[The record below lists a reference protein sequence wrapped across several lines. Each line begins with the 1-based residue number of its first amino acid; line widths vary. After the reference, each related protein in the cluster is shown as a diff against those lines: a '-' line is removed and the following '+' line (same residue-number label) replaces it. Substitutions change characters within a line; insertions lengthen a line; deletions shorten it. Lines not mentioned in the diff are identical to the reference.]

1 MLRCALVRGAG
12 GDRGVRRLIYR
23 DSLMSAA
30 SQGCCR
36 VQRVVEHGRESW
48 TVIGPDRRPV
58 EPVDRYLAWLSHI
71 EKSPNTVR
79 AYACDLK
86 LFVSFL
92 AARDLAWDRVSLEA
106 LGEFTAWLRAPAEN
120 VIVLEHGTAARTASS
135 VNRTLSAVFG
145 FYEFHARSGVP
156 LARELV
162 ARGRSG
168 SGSYKPFL
176 HGIAKSR
183 PRGRV
188 GRLREVERLPRALS
202 VEQVQAIL
210 DAQGRLRDRFLFA
223 LLFETGMRVGQALGL
238 RHEDV
243 VSWERRI
250 EIRPREDNANGAR
263 GKGGRGSV
271 PVSAELMRL
280 HLDYMHEEYG
290 DLDCD
295 YVFVNLWGGRR
306 GTPMRYDS
314 VRDLARR
321 TSARVGFEFTPHT
334 LRHTHAT
341 LARRGGMSLDA
352 LQRMLTH
359 RSPSS
364 TAIYAHAEVE
374 DLRAELERAGMLGI
388 GRRT

>member
-1 MLRCALVRGAG
+1 ML
-12 GDRGVRRLIYR
+12 
-23 DSLMSAA
+23 AA
-30 SQGCCR
+30 QGSCR
-36 VQRVVEHGRESW
+36 IQRVVEHGRESW
-48 TVIGPDRRPV
+48 TVIGVDRRPV
-58 EPVDRYLAWLSHI
+58 ESVDRYLAWLTNV

-86 LFVSFL
+86 LFVTFL
-92 AARDLAWDRVSLEA
+92 AARELAWDQVSLET
-106 LGEFTAWLRAPAEN
+106 LGEFTAWLRSPAEN
-120 VIVLEHGTAARTASS
+120 VIVLEQGTPARAASS

-145 FYEFHARSGVP
+145 FYEFHARSGVL

-168 SGSYKPFL
+168 YGDYKPFL
-176 HGIAKSR
+176 HGIAKAR
-183 PRGRV
+183 RRGRV
-188 GRLREVERLPRALS
+188 GHLREVERLPRVLS

-210 DAQGRLRDRFLFA
+210 DAQHRLRDRLLFA

-250 EIRPREDNANGAR
+250 EILPREDNANGAR

-280 HLDYMHEEYG
+280 HLEYMHEEYG
-290 DLDCD
+290 DLDSD
-295 YVFVNLWGGRR
+295 YVFVNLWGGRP
-306 GTPMRYDS
+306 GAPMRYDS
-314 VRDLARR
+314 VYDLARR
-321 TSARVGFEFTPHT
+321 TSAKLGFEFTPHT

-341 LARRGGMSLDA
+341 LARRGGMPLDA

-359 RSPSS
+359 RSQAS
-364 TAIYAHAEVE
+364 TSIYAHLDVE
-374 DLRAELERAGMLGI
+374 DLRRELERAGRLGG
-388 GRRT
+388 GRPT

>member
-1 MLRCALVRGAG
+1 
-12 GDRGVRRLIYR
+12 
-23 DSLMSAA
+23 
-30 SQGCCR
+30 
-36 VQRVVEHGRESW
+36 
-48 TVIGPDRRPV
+48 
-58 EPVDRYLAWLSHI
+58 
-71 EKSPNTVR
+71 
-79 AYACDLK
+79 
-86 LFVSFL
+86 
-92 AARDLAWDRVSLEA
+92 
-106 LGEFTAWLRAPAEN
+106 
-120 VIVLEHGTAARTASS
+120 

-168 SGSYKPFL
+168 YGSYKLFL
-176 HGIAKSR
+176 HGIATPA
-183 PRGRV
+183 PRGRI
-188 GRLREVERLPRALS
+188 GRLRQLERLPHVLS

-210 DAQGRLRDRFLFA
+210 DAQQHLRDRFLFA

-250 EIRPREDNANGAR
+250 EIRPRDDNANGAR

-271 PVSAELMRL
+271 PASTELMRL

-290 DLDCD
+290 DLDSD

-306 GTPMRYDS
+306 GAPLRYDS
-314 VRDLARR
+314 VHDLARR
-321 TSARVGFEFTPHT
+321 TSVRVGFEFTPHA

-341 LARRGGMSLDA
+341 LARRGGMPLDA

-359 RSPSS
+359 RSQTS
-364 TAIYAHAEVE
+364 TQVYAHLEVE
-374 DLRAELERAGMLGI
+374 DLRRELEQAGMLGA
-388 GRRT
+388 GQPA

>member
-1 MLRCALVRGAG
+1 MDAVRG
-12 GDRGVRRLIYR
+12 VIYGAV
-23 DSLMSAA
+23 SMSA
-30 SQGCCR
+30 SQGSCR
-36 VQRVVEHGRESW
+36 VQRVVERGRGSW
-48 TVIGPDRRPV
+48 TVIGTDRRPV
-58 EPVDRYLAWLSHI
+58 QAADRYLAWLTSI

-86 LFVSFL
+86 LFFVFL
-92 AARDLAWDRVSLEA
+92 GARALAWDRVSLEA
-106 LGEFTAWLRAPAEN
+106 LGEFTAWLRSPAEN
-120 VIVLEHGTAARTASS
+120 VIVLEHGTPARTASS

-145 FYEFHARSGVP
+145 FYEFHARDGVP
-156 LARELV
+156 VARELV

-176 HGIAKSR
+176 HGIASSR

-188 GRLREVERLPRALS
+188 GRVGEVQRLPRSLT

-210 DAQGRLRDRFLFA
+210 EAQRRLRDRFLFA

-250 EIRPREDNANGAR
+250 EIRPRGDNANGAR

-271 PVSAELMRL
+271 PVSGELIRL

-295 YVFVNLWGGRR
+295 YVFANLWGGRR
-306 GTPMRYDS
+306 GAPLRYDS
-314 VRDLARR
+314 VYELAKR

-359 RSPSS
+359 RSQSS
-364 TAIYAHAEVE
+364 TAIYAHTDVE
-374 DLRAELERAGMLGI
+374 DLRDELERAGMLGI
-388 GRRT
+388 GRRA

>member
-1 MLRCALVRGAG
+1 
-12 GDRGVRRLIYR
+12 
-23 DSLMSAA
+23 MSAA

-36 VQRVVEHGRESW
+36 VQRVVERGRESW

-58 EPVDRYLAWLSHI
+58 EPVDRYLAWLTHV

-86 LFVSFL
+86 KFVTFL
-92 AARDLAWDRVSLEA
+92 ATRDVRWDQVSLET
-106 LGEFTAWLRAPAEN
+106 LGEFTAWLRSPAEN
-120 VIVLEHGTAARTASS
+120 VIVLEHGAPARAARS

-168 SGSYKPFL
+168 YGAYKPFL
-176 HGIAKSR
+176 HGIAKAR

-188 GRLREVERLPRALS
+188 GRLREAERLPRVLT

-210 DAQGRLRDRFLFA
+210 DAQQRLRDRFLFA

-250 EIRPREDNANGAR
+250 EIRPRDDNANGAR

-271 PVSAELMRL
+271 PVSGELVRL

-290 DLDCD
+290 DLDSD

-306 GTPMRYDS
+306 GAPMRYDS
-314 VRDLARR
+314 VHDLAGR
-321 TSARVGFEFTPHT
+321 TSARVGFEFTPHA

-341 LARRGGMSLDA
+341 LARRGGMPLDA

-359 RSPSS
+359 RSHAS
-364 TAIYAHAEVE
+364 TQVYARLEVE
-374 DLRAELERAGMLGI
+374 DLRRELERAGMLGAE
-388 GRRT
+388 RSA

>member
-1 MLRCALVRGAG
+1 ML
-12 GDRGVRRLIYR
+12 
-23 DSLMSAA
+23 AA
-30 SQGCCR
+30 QGSCR
-36 VQRVVEHGRESW
+36 VQRVVERGRESW
-48 TVIGPDRRPV
+48 TVIGVDRRPV
-58 EPVDRYLAWLSHI
+58 EPVDRYLAWLTNV

-86 LFVSFL
+86 LFVTFL
-92 AARDLAWDRVSLEA
+92 VARGVEWDGVSLEV
-106 LGEFTAWLRAPAEN
+106 LGEFTAWLRSPAEN
-120 VIVLEHGTAARTASS
+120 VIVLEHGTPARAASS

-145 FYEFHARSGVP
+145 FYEFHARSGMP

-162 ARGRSG
+162 ACGRSG
-168 SGSYKPFL
+168 YGSYKPFL
-176 HGIAKSR
+176 HDIARSK

-188 GRLREVERLPRALS
+188 GRLREVERLPRVLS

-210 DAQGRLRDRFLFA
+210 DAQHRLRDRFLFA

-243 VSWERRI
+243 LSWERRI

-280 HLDYMHEEYG
+280 HVKYMHEEYG
-290 DLDCD
+290 DLDSD
-295 YVFVNLWGGRR
+295 YLFVNLWGGRR
-306 GTPMRYDS
+306 GAPMHYDS
-314 VRDLARR
+314 VYDLARR
-321 TSARVGFEFTPHT
+321 TSATVGFEFTPHT

-341 LARRGGMSLDA
+341 LARRGGMPLDA

-359 RSPSS
+359 RSPMS
-364 TAIYAHAEVE
+364 TGIYAHLDVE
-374 DLRAELERAGMLGI
+374 DLRTELERAGMLGI
-388 GRRT
+388 GRST

>member
-1 MLRCALVRGAG
+1 
-12 GDRGVRRLIYR
+12 
-23 DSLMSAA
+23 MSAA
-30 SQGCCR
+30 QGSRR
-36 VQRVVEHGRESW
+36 VQRVVERGRDSW

-58 EPVDRYLAWLSHI
+58 EPVDRYLAWLTHV

-86 LFVSFL
+86 LFVTFL
-92 AARDLAWDRVSLEA
+92 AARGLAWEQVSLET
-106 LGEFTAWLRAPAEN
+106 LGEFTAWLRGPGEN
-120 VIVLEHGTAARTASS
+120 VIVLEQGTPARTASS
-135 VNRTLSAVFG
+135 VNRALSAVFG
-145 FYEFHARSGVP
+145 FYEFHARSGVE

-162 ARGRSG
+162 ARARSG
-168 SGSYKPFL
+168 YGGYRPFL
-176 HGIAKSR
+176 HGIAKAQ

-188 GRLREVERLPRALS
+188 GRLREVERLPRVLS

-210 DAQGRLRDRFLFA
+210 DAQHRLRDRFIFA

-280 HLDYMHEEYG
+280 HLEYMHEEYR
-290 DLDCD
+290 DLDSD

-306 GTPMRYDS
+306 GAPMRYDS
-314 VRDLARR
+314 VHELARR
-321 TSARVGFEFTPHT
+321 TSVRVGFEFTP
-334 LRHTHAT
+334 RSGS
-341 LARRGGMSLDA
+341 LAPASRCPTASAGCRC
-352 LQRMLTH
+352 
-359 RSPSS
+359 SS
-364 TAIYAHAEVE
+364 TARTRT
-374 DLRAELERAGMLGI
+374 RAFPA
-388 GRRT
+388 TAS

>member
-1 MLRCALVRGAG
+1 
-12 GDRGVRRLIYR
+12 
-23 DSLMSAA
+23 MSAA
-30 SQGCCR
+30 QESCR
-36 VQRVVEHGRESW
+36 VQRVVERGRESW
-48 TVIGPDRRPV
+48 TVIGSDRRPV
-58 EPVDRYLAWLSHI
+58 EPVDRYLAWLTNI

-86 LFVSFL
+86 LFVRFL
-92 AARDLAWDRVSLEA
+92 AAQELSWDGVSLEA
-106 LGEFTAWLRAPAEN
+106 LGEFTAWLRSPAEN
-120 VIVLEHGTAARTASS
+120 VIVLEHGTPARAASS

-168 SGSYKPFL
+168 YGSYKPFL
-176 HGIAKSR
+176 HGIARSK

-188 GRLREVERLPRALS
+188 GRLREIERLPRVLS
-202 VEQVQAIL
+202 AEQVQAIL
-210 DAQGRLRDRFLFA
+210 DTQRRLRDRFLFA

-238 RHEDV
+238 RHEDI

-280 HLDYMHEEYG
+280 HLEYIHREYG

-306 GTPMRYDS
+306 GC
-314 VRDLARR
+314 A
-321 TSARVGFEFTPHT
+321 
-334 LRHTHAT
+334 
-341 LARRGGMSLDA
+341 DA
-352 LQRMLTH
+352 LRQRL
-359 RSPSS
+359 
-364 TAIYAHAEVE
+364 
-374 DLRAELERAGMLGI
+374 
-388 GRRT
+388 

>member
-1 MLRCALVRGAG
+1 ML
-12 GDRGVRRLIYR
+12 
-23 DSLMSAA
+23 AA
-30 SQGCCR
+30 QGSCR
-36 VQRVVEHGRESW
+36 VQRVVERGRESW
-48 TVIGPDRRPV
+48 TVIGVDRRPV
-58 EPVDRYLAWLSHI
+58 EPVDRYLAWLTNI

-86 LFVSFL
+86 LFVAFL
-92 AARDLAWDRVSLEA
+92 AARELPWDHVSLET
-106 LGEFTAWLRAPAEN
+106 LGEFTAWLRSPAEN
-120 VIVLEHGTAARTASS
+120 VIVLELGTPARAASS

-168 SGSYKPFL
+168 YGAYKPFL
-176 HGIAKSR
+176 HGIARSK

-188 GRLREVERLPRALS
+188 GRLREVERLPRVLS
-202 VEQVQAIL
+202 AEQVQSIVGV
-210 DAQGRLRDRFLFA
+210 QQRLRDWFLFA

-250 EIRPREDNANGAR
+250 EIRPSEDNANGAR

-271 PVSAELMRL
+271 PVSAVLMRL
-280 HLDYMHEEYG
+280 HVEYMHEEYG
-290 DLDCD
+290 DLDSD
-295 YVFVNLWGGRR
+295 YVFVNLWGGRH
-306 GTPMRYDS
+306 GAPMRYDS
-314 VRDLARR
+314 VYDLARR

-341 LARRGGMSLDA
+341 LARRGGMPLDA

-359 RSPSS
+359 RSQSS
-364 TAIYAHAEVE
+364 TSIYAHLDVE
-374 DLRAELERAGMLGI
+374 DLRRELEQAGMLGA
-388 GRRT
+388 GRAT

>member
-1 MLRCALVRGAG
+1 
-12 GDRGVRRLIYR
+12 
-23 DSLMSAA
+23 
-30 SQGCCR
+30 
-36 VQRVVEHGRESW
+36 VERGRESW
-48 TVIGPDRRPV
+48 TVIGVDRRPV
-58 EPVDRYLAWLSHI
+58 ESVDRYLAWLTNI

-86 LFVSFL
+86 LFVTFL
-92 AARDLAWDRVSLEA
+92 AARELAWDQVSLET
-106 LGEFTAWLRAPAEN
+106 LGEFTAWLRSPAEN
-120 VIVLEHGTAARTASS
+120 VIVLERGTPARAARS

-168 SGSYKPFL
+168 HGSYKPFL
-176 HGIAKSR
+176 HGIAKAK

-188 GRLREVERLPRALS
+188 GRLPDVEQLPRVLT
-202 VEQVQAIL
+202 VVQVQAIL
-210 DAQGRLRDRFLFA
+210 DAQQRLRDRFLFA
-223 LLFETGMRVGQALGL
+223 LLFDTGMRVGQALGL
-238 RHEDV
+238 RHEDI

-280 HLDYMHEEYG
+280 HLEYMHEEYG

-306 GTPMRYDS
+306 AAPMRYDS
-314 VRDLARR
+314 VYELAKR
-321 TSARVGFEFTPHT
+321 TSAKVGFEFTPHT

-359 RSPSS
+359 RSPMS
-364 TAIYAHAEVE
+364 TGIYAHLDVE
-374 DLRAELERAGMLGI
+374 DLRMELERAGMLGG
-388 GRRT
+388 GRPI

>member
-1 MLRCALVRGAG
+1 L
-12 GDRGVRRLIYR
+12 
-23 DSLMSAA
+23 SMSAA
-30 SQGCCR
+30 QGSCR
-36 VQRVVEHGRESW
+36 VQRVVEGGRESW
-48 TVIGPDRRPV
+48 TVIGVDRRPV
-58 EPVDRYLAWLSHI
+58 EAVDRYLAWLTRI

-86 LFVSFL
+86 KFVTFL
-92 AARDLAWDRVSLEA
+92 SVRDLAWDQVRLEA
-106 LGEFTAWLRAPAEN
+106 LGEFTAWLRSPTEN
-120 VIVLEHGTAARTASS
+120 VIVLEHGTPARAASS

-145 FYEFHARSGVP
+145 FYEFHARSGVT

-183 PRGRV
+183 PRGRAA
-188 GRLREVERLPRALS
+188 RLREVERLPRALS
-202 VEQVQAIL
+202 VEQVQAVL
-210 DAQGRLRDRFLFA
+210 DAQRRLRDRFLFA

-271 PVSAELMRL
+271 PVSAELIRL
-280 HLDYMHEEYG
+280 HLSYMHEEYG
-290 DLDCD
+290 ELYSD

-306 GTPMRYDS
+306 GAPMRYDS
-314 VRDLARR
+314 VYELAKR
-321 TSARVGFEFTPHT
+321 TSATVGFEFTPHT

-359 RSPSS
+359 RSQSS
-364 TAIYAHAEVE
+364 TAIYAHADVE
-374 DLRAELERAGMLGI
+374 DLRDELQRAGMLGI
-388 GRRT
+388 GGRA

>member
-1 MLRCALVRGAG
+1 
-12 GDRGVRRLIYR
+12 
-23 DSLMSAA
+23 MSAA
-30 SQGCCR
+30 QGSCR
-36 VQRVVEHGRESW
+36 VQRVVERGRESW
-48 TVIGPDRRPV
+48 TVIGVDRRPV
-58 EPVDRYLAWLSHI
+58 APVDRYLAWLTNI

-86 LFVSFL
+86 LFVTFL
-92 AARDLAWDRVSLEA
+92 AARELAWDQVSLEM
-106 LGEFTAWLRAPAEN
+106 LGEFTAWLRSPAEN
-120 VIVLEHGTAARTASS
+120 VIVLEHGTPARAASS
-135 VNRTLSAVFG
+135 VNRALSAVFG

-168 SGSYKPFL
+168 YGSYKPFL
-176 HGIAKSR
+176 YGIAKAR

-188 GRLREVERLPRALS
+188 GRLQEVELLPRVLS
-202 VEQVQAIL
+202 LEQVQAIP
-210 DAQGRLRDRFLFA
+210 DAQQRLRDRFLFA

-280 HLDYMHEEYG
+280 HLAYMHEEYG
-290 DLDCD
+290 DLDSD
-295 YVFVNLWGGRR
+295 YLFVNVWGGRY
-306 GTPMRYDS
+306 GAPMRYDS
-314 VRDLARR
+314 FYDLACR
-321 TSARVGFEFTPHT
+321 TSAKVGFEFTPHM

-341 LARRGGMSLDA
+341 LARRGGMPLDA
-352 LQRMLTH
+352 LQ
-359 RSPSS
+359 
-364 TAIYAHAEVE
+364 
-374 DLRAELERAGMLGI
+374 GC
-388 GRRT
+388 